1 MELGVQIYGCMREF
15 RADPEAFCARLK
27 AAGYTQIE
35 PCVALSMDAAALE
48 KSGMNPVW
56 QPEETAGF
64 ARLLEKHGLALT
76 SCHVF
81 GDPRGD
87 AEKAADFAA
96 QNHIRQIV
104 VNCLGGGTAEGYLR
118 FAEDCLYLAEKLE
131 AAGTALWIHNGW
143 PEIRAHFDGKT
154 GLELVR
160 PALPLEQIH
169 VPLGGGALDWRSVRA
184 FARAN
189 GIPELIDQDVSAGD
203 FLADL
208 ADSARLLAGA

>member
-27 AAGYTQIE
+27 TAGYTQIE

-96 QNHIRQIV
+96 QNLSLIHISEP
-104 VNCLGGGTAEGYLR
+104 T
-118 FAEDCLYLAEKLE
+118 
-131 AAGTALWIHNGW
+131 
-143 PEIRAHFDGKT
+143 
-154 GLELVR
+154 R
-160 PALPLEQIH
+160 PY
-169 VPLGGGALDWRSVRA
+169 
-184 FARAN
+184 
-189 GIPELIDQDVSAGD
+189 
-203 FLADL
+203 
-208 ADSARLLAGA
+208 